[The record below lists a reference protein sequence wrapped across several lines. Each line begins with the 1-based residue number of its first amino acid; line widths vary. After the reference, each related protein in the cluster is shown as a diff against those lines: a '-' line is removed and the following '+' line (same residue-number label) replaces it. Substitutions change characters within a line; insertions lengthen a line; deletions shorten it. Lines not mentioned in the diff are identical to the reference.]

1 MADEHENEQRI
12 RERAYYI
19 WLAEGQPEG
28 RARKHWQLAKAEG
41 AAEGRRDEDAK
52 APVPGPYEDLH

>member
-1 MADEHENEQRI
+1 MADEYEKEKRI

-28 RARKHWQLAKAEG
+28 RADQHWEQAKLQIEREG
-41 AAEGRRDEDAK
+41 ESEPTL
-52 APVPGPYEDLH
+52 PVPGPYEDLH